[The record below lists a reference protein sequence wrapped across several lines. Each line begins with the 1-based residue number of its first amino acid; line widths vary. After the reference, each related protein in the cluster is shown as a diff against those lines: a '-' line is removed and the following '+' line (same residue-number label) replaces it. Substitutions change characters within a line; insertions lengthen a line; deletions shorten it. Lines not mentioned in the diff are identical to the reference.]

1 VLFRSFKVI
10 AMMMLKRFVQLL
22 ALTAVSTHATTSRS
36 QSFAPR
42 SLITETKSARD
53 VTQTRGGAF
62 SDTDKKA
69 IAGAAGFIVIDS
81 VIRKLFKSNGIK
93 FPSQLAGCI
102 MLLSTMLISDVIKP
116 GVGDFIFNALTPGA
130 AFLGKWLSVMFVP
143 GLAMLPF
150 APSVG
155 SGVDVAKVV
164 AVALLGFL
172 FTLSS
177 VAFSVLFLRK
187 AAGTAINAPSIA
199 KLTTTKSAVPAVK
212 PFKEETL
219 QMLLTA
225 SVVTGAIS
233 IAASRLG
240 NEYATPLNTLF
251 MGFSTV
257 AAYVW
262 GACSLPAAF
271 TKIVHPLIIGT
282 FLTLGVTQL
291 SGWATGTT
299 FLDMLKTYKVG
310 SLDITKAGAGDI
322 LLHMLG
328 PAVISFAVSMYS
340 RKKLLKENLFVVLI
354 AVLVSSVGGLFG
366 TAAFVRA
373 IQLGGTNGALVRLSV
388 LSRNVT
394 TALAMAITSILGGDI
409 SIATSVVIMTGVTG
423 ATYGRSIL
431 TAMGIHDPV
440 SRGLAIGASSQGLGV
455 ASVISEPDAFPF
467 AAMSMV
473 LTAMSATT
481 LVSIPAV
488 KDALVKLATGV

>member
-1 VLFRSFKVI
+1 
-10 AMMMLKRFVQLL
+10 M
-22 ALTAVSTHATTSRS
+22 
-36 QSFAPR
+36 
-42 SLITETKSARD
+42 
-53 VTQTRGGAF
+53 
-62 SDTDKKA
+62 
-69 IAGAAGFIVIDS
+69 
-81 VIRKLFKSNGIK
+81 
-93 FPSQLAGCI
+93 
-102 MLLSTMLISDVIKP
+102 
-116 GVGDFIFNALTPGA
+116 
-130 AFLGKWLSVMFVP
+130 
-143 GLAMLPF
+143 
-150 APSVG
+150 
-155 SGVDVAKVV
+155 
-164 AVALLGFL
+164 GFL

-199 KLTTTKSAVPAVK
+199 KLTTTKSAAPAVK

-473 LTAMSATT
+473 LTAVSATT

>member
-1 VLFRSFKVI
+1 
-10 AMMMLKRFVQLL
+10 
-22 ALTAVSTHATTSRS
+22 
-36 QSFAPR
+36 
-42 SLITETKSARD
+42 
-53 VTQTRGGAF
+53 
-62 SDTDKKA
+62 
-69 IAGAAGFIVIDS
+69 
-81 VIRKLFKSNGIK
+81 
-93 FPSQLAGCI
+93 
-102 MLLSTMLISDVIKP
+102 
-116 GVGDFIFNALTPGA
+116 
-130 AFLGKWLSVMFVP
+130 
-143 GLAMLPF
+143 
-150 APSVG
+150 
-155 SGVDVAKVV
+155 
-164 AVALLGFL
+164 
-172 FTLSS
+172 
-177 VAFSVLFLRK
+177 
-187 AAGTAINAPSIA
+187 
-199 KLTTTKSAVPAVK
+199 
-212 PFKEETL
+212 
-219 QMLLTA
+219 MLLTA

-262 GACSLPAAF
+262 GYCSLPAAF

-373 IQLGGTNGALVRLSV
+373 IQLGGRNGTLIRLSV
-388 LSRNVT
+388 ISRNVT

-473 LTAMSATT
+473 LTAVSATT

>member
-1 VLFRSFKVI
+1 
-10 AMMMLKRFVQLL
+10 M
-22 ALTAVSTHATTSRS
+22 
-36 QSFAPR
+36 
-42 SLITETKSARD
+42 
-53 VTQTRGGAF
+53 
-62 SDTDKKA
+62 
-69 IAGAAGFIVIDS
+69 
-81 VIRKLFKSNGIK
+81 
-93 FPSQLAGCI
+93 
-102 MLLSTMLISDVIKP
+102 
-116 GVGDFIFNALTPGA
+116 
-130 AFLGKWLSVMFVP
+130 
-143 GLAMLPF
+143 
-150 APSVG
+150 
-155 SGVDVAKVV
+155 
-164 AVALLGFL
+164 GFL

-199 KLTTTKSAVPAVK
+199 KLTTTKSAAPAVK

-262 GACSLPAAF
+262 GYCSLPAAF

-409 SIATSVVIMTGVTG
+409 SIATSVVISTGITG

-473 LTAMSATT
+473 LTAMFATT

>member
-1 VLFRSFKVI
+1 
-10 AMMMLKRFVQLL
+10 
-22 ALTAVSTHATTSRS
+22 
-36 QSFAPR
+36 
-42 SLITETKSARD
+42 
-53 VTQTRGGAF
+53 
-62 SDTDKKA
+62 
-69 IAGAAGFIVIDS
+69 
-81 VIRKLFKSNGIK
+81 
-93 FPSQLAGCI
+93 
-102 MLLSTMLISDVIKP
+102 
-116 GVGDFIFNALTPGA
+116 
-130 AFLGKWLSVMFVP
+130 
-143 GLAMLPF
+143 
-150 APSVG
+150 
-155 SGVDVAKVV
+155 
-164 AVALLGFL
+164 
-172 FTLSS
+172 
-177 VAFSVLFLRK
+177 
-187 AAGTAINAPSIA
+187 
-199 KLTTTKSAVPAVK
+199 
-212 PFKEETL
+212 
-219 QMLLTA
+219 MLLTA